1 MPLML
6 VEVHESASK
15 VTPKRQGG
23 RHSFRR
29 GCQNNCPHH
38 NGVFW
43 GDRML
48 TLDKS
53 AAFSED
59 ARFLNAVA
67 TANSSTGENQYASP
81 HGIRWRYQTLIW
93 AGRQALKV
101 PGDFIECGVY
111 EGDMSW
117 VLTEMIDLPSNGRRM
132 FLYDTFAGFS
142 RILSSTDDYP
152 STPNFFEHADADYR
166 RSSIHQFVVNRF
178 SGKPYV
184 KVIKGIVPD
193 VLHEVAPERVAFLH
207 VDMNS
212 AAPELAALEFL
223 WDRISPGAPIIFD
236 DYGWMM
242 FRKLREFRRRVHV
255 LPRRDN
261 TGIADRPRTGNQALA
276 VSFPLH
282 CGARRQTRHQI
293 SVLSSV

>member
-6 VEVHESASK
+6 VKCMK
-15 VTPKRQGG
+15 VLQKLRLNDKEAATVFDAAVKIIAT
-23 RHSFRR
+23 
-29 GCQNNCPHH
+29 HH

-53 AAFSED
+53 AAFSEN

-242 FRKLREFRRRVHV
+242 FRKLRESADAFMSSRGETILE
-255 LPRRDN
+255 LP
-261 TGIADRPRTGNQALA
+261 TGQGLVIK
-276 VSFPLH
+276 H
-282 CGARRQTRHQI
+282 
-293 SVLSSV
+293 